1 MATPLDRWLY
11 FLRHAENLDTA
22 ALPGT
27 LDVPEIHRA
36 LGDLQMMTQSELE
49 RERYESRLKLQRD
62 IYTALK
68 EARDEGEEKGRQE
81 ERRDGR
87 IERIHFLQRLL
98 RQGLTPVDQLQKQ
111 APADL
116 ERLVE
121 QLEAQALAR
130 MGNGS

>member
-1 MATPLDRWLY
+1 
-11 FLRHAENLDTA
+11 
-22 ALPGT
+22 
-27 LDVPEIHRA
+27 
-36 LGDLQMMTQSELE
+36 MMTQSELE

-81 ERRDGR
+81 GR
-87 IERIHFLQRLL
+87 IERINFLQRLL
-98 RQGLTPVDQLQKQ
+98 RQALTPVDELQKQ

-121 QLEAQALAR
+121 QLEAEALAR

>member
-1 MATPLDRWLY
+1 MATPLDCWLY

-68 EARDEGEEKGRQE
+68 EARDEGKEKGRQE

-87 IERIHFLQRLL
+87 IEAAILCDNCSRIQMTGHEPIDLNAL
-98 RQGLTPVDQLQKQ
+98 RGGEFSV
-111 APADL
+111 AP
-116 ERLVE
+116 R
-121 QLEAQALAR
+121 
-130 MGNGS
+130 